1 MGGNLQCFRSPQAP
15 ARLTLKFACLGSPSG
30 SIGEKPLSK
39 EGDSSNAKPNPLS
52 RASLS
57 SCRSLVIYAE

>member
-1 MGGNLQCFRSPQAP
+1 MGGNLQYFRSPQAP

-39 EGDSSNAKPNPLS
+39 EGDISYAKTNSLFFSLFFLTLLS
-52 RASLS
+52 HL
-57 SCRSLVIYAE
+57 

>member
-15 ARLTLKFACLGSPSG
+15 TRLTLKFACLGGPSG

-39 EGDSSNAKPNPLS
+39 EDDISYARTNSPFFSLLFLPL
-52 RASLS
+52 LS
-57 SCRSLVIYAE
+57 HL